1 MLSKNIKIKKH
12 NKREGMGKNHSKS
25 TGNHSALKIREST
38 CDPEM
43 DSGLQKRTARKS
55 Y

>member
-1 MLSKNIKIKKH
+1 MIYALQKH
-12 NKREGMGKNHSKS
+12 KDQETQQRERMGKNHSKS

-43 DSGLQKRTARKS
+43 DFGL
-55 Y
+55 